1 MIKIEVNK
9 KMISVE
15 RGETILSALKNN
27 GIKVPT
33 LCSMSE
39 LSPTGACRMCVVE
52 VEGYDNL
59 VPACSFRVEEWM
71 KIRTHSARVLNA
83 RKTNVELLLSN
94 HPDDCLY
101 CERNGNCELQKL
113 SEDLNVRNRT
123 IQGQKCNFKLDT
135 SSKGIV
141 RDPAKCILCGR
152 CVRVCEEIVG
162 VAAFD
167 FERRGEQL
175 RIATALSEPLAFS
188 SCIECGM
195 CVISCPT
202 GALIDHTQFQEIDT
216 SLDDPEIIVAI
227 QYTPEVVVSIAEEF
241 GFRPGTELK
250 GILNSALRKIGFDY
264 IFETSCGGDVYVM
277 EQAAEL
283 ATRLKRSEKIPM
295 ITSRCA
301 AWVNYVEAFRPELMS
316 NLVPVRSPHQITGKL
331 IKTWFTSK
339 LKTKKHRIHSVLITN
354 CTAAKQE
361 ATRPDYYTDHTQDV
375 DFVLTTREMARLIR
389 LNGIDFQE
397 LEPEPADGPF
407 HAVSSAGKL
416 LATCGGEAE
425 ATLRTV
431 YREMNKKE
439 LQDARL
445 SKLRGHRDVKEVTIP
460 SQKGEIRVAAVSGL
474 KSALSLLDEVV
485 SGKRHYDMIEV
496 MVCKDGCIN
505 GGGQPI
511 PPSQPAVKA
520 RTRNIYE
527 MDKNESVKSA
537 HKNKAALKIYEELA
551 RSPGSD
557 ESRELFLASFEHK
570 KVLK

>member
-9 KMISVE
+9 KMINVE
-15 RGETILSALKNN
+15 RGETILSALRSN

-175 RIATALSEPLAFS
+175 RIATALAEPLAFS
-188 SCIECGM
+188 SCIDCGM

-216 SLDDPEIIVAI
+216 SLDDPEIIVAV

-241 GFRPGTELK
+241 GFRPGTDLK
-250 GILNSALRKIGFDY
+250 GVLNNALRKIGFDH

-283 ATRLKRSEKIPM
+283 IARLKNGEKIPM

-301 AWVNYVEAFRPELMS
+301 AWVNYVEEFRPELMS

-331 IKTWFTSK
+331 IKTWFASK
-339 LKTKKHRIHSVLITN
+339 LKTKKHRIHTVLITN

-361 ATRPDYYTDHTQDV
+361 ATRPEFQTDHTQDV
-375 DFVLTTREMARLIR
+375 DFVLTTREIARMIR
-389 LNGIDFQE
+389 LNGIDFQQ

-416 LATCGGEAE
+416 FATCGGEAE

-431 YREMNKKE
+431 YRELNKKE

-445 SKLRGHRDVKEVTIP
+445 SKLRVHRGVREATIP
-460 SQKGEIRVAAVSGL
+460 SPKGEIRVAAVSGL
-474 KSALSLLDEVV
+474 KNTLSLLDDIVL
-485 SGKRHYDMIEV
+485 GKKQYDMVEV
-496 MVCKDGCIN
+496 MVCRDGCVN

-511 PPSQPAVKA
+511 PSSNQAVKA
-520 RTRNIYE
+520 RIKSIYE

-537 HKNKAALKIYEELA
+537 HKNKSAIKIYDELA

-557 ESRELFLASFEHK
+557 ESKELFLASFEHK